1 MLEYDT
7 QNCSREIEVF
17 LFFIFGISLKNKQN
31 NWQVDSGTLNIT
43 IGYSAGSVCD
53 EGPNKML
60 LVEQRLWEKGENL
73 FKILNIMTGL
83 NP

>member
-1 MLEYDT
+1 M
-7 QNCSREIEVF
+7 
-17 LFFIFGISLKNKQN
+17 FFIFGISLKNKE
-31 NWQVDSGTLNIT
+31 NWQVDLGTLNIT
-43 IGYSAGSVCD
+43 IGYSAGSICD

-60 LVEQRLWEKGENL
+60 VVEQRLWETDESL